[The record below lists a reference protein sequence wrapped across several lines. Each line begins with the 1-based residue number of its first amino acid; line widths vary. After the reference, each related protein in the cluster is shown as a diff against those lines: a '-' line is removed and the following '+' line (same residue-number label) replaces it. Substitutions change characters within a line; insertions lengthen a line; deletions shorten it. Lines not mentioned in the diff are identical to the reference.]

1 MIKRSFQCHDNE
13 QEWWERQRGVVC
25 VPEAAVDREAGRCP
39 IFNFFFFSFLFSGG
53 RDYKGGGKIR
63 KDWKMSVN

>member
-1 MIKRSFQCHDNE
+1 MSRS
-13 QEWWERQRGVVC
+13 GGK
-25 VPEAAVDREAGRCP
+25 DREEWCVFRRLLLIEKQVVALFL
-39 IFNFFFFSFLFSGG
+39 IFSFFFLFSGG